1 MGYITALTFVFL
13 NFVELW
19 EMNRTLFDCGLRKS
33 VELKDGRVYVIT
45 STLEKTVKLSSATV
59 KCKHCDRSFKVQQY
73 LDSHVQFKHPASTT
87 QNSNSISSASRDTS
101 TIFVNINSH
110 SGETNM
116 QRMAESQQLEDVPRE
131 SGGVAQGPTQRRSNN
146 RRGSNKRKS
155 YTIDFIKKTLDLLD
169 SLKSSTNKYKTVA
182 KQQGVNRSLV
192 PKWEKNRSK
201 ILAEL
206 TLTLAEL
213 TLTMTKKR
221 QRRRIAGNRSR
232 RTDKYPLTSNPLS
245 AESASRKQSVQTLV
259 KKK

>member
-1 MGYITALTFVFL
+1 
-13 NFVELW
+13 
-19 EMNRTLFDCGLRKS
+19 
-33 VELKDGRVYVIT
+33 
-45 STLEKTVKLSSATV
+45 
-59 KCKHCDRSFKVQQY
+59 
-73 LDSHVQFKHPASTT
+73 
-87 QNSNSISSASRDTS
+87 
-101 TIFVNINSH
+101 
-110 SGETNM
+110 M

-131 SGGVAQGPTQRRSNN
+131 SAGVAQGPTQRRSNN

-155 YTIDFIKKTLDLLD
+155 YTVDFIKKTLDLLD

-221 QRRRIAGNRSR
+221 QRRRIAGNRSQ
-232 RTDKYPLTSNPLS
+232 RTDKYPLASNLLL
-245 AESASRKQSVQTLV
+245 AEFKQRRAAASKVSKLWL
-259 KKK
+259 KKMKSKIEAFYGARRSCKI